1 MWAIPRQGMALCS
14 RRFPPHGERCSRPM
28 PVTGS
33 GLLGV
38 FLNHATLEW
47 SPTAAS
53 QPRGARRHVVRGVTP
68 FPVSL
73 ATVAVRYGALSRF
86 WAESTHFSCL
96 RSLRFPSS
104 KNGLPLKAMPTGAG
118 TAEST
123 ERTRGGRFAP
133 PSGTRG
139 PRTHLQVRLLFHS
152 L

>member
-1 MWAIPRQGMALCS
+1 M
-14 RRFPPHGERCSRPM
+14 
-28 PVTGS
+28 
-33 GLLGV
+33 
-38 FLNHATLEW
+38 
-47 SPTAAS
+47 
-53 QPRGARRHVVRGVTP
+53 RGVTP

-86 WAESTHFSCL
+86 WAESTHFSWL
-96 RSLRFPSS
+96 RNLRFPSS